1 MSVESLKV
9 YRIGGKD
16 QAPKAEKSVKDFI
29 CCIKMIET
37 LDIKRLNSII
47 SFSENNNVMT
57 TQFSKQTVEQNST
70 AKNSWKSAFTA
81 FADRRAAIMLFLGF
95 SAGIPIL
102 LIFSSLSLWLGEAGI
117 EKSAVTFFSWAAL
130 GYSFKFVWA
139 PLIDELP
146 VPFLTNKLGR
156 RRAWL
161 LIAQIL
167 IICAICIMA
176 FSDPSLGQGYLY
188 QMAVGAVLLG
198 FSAATQ
204 DIVIDAYRIEL
215 AETEMQTVL
224 ASTYNAG
231 YRIGMIVAGAGAL
244 FLAASLGTAKGNYIY
259 DAWKY
264 TYLVMAAVM
273 VVGIITTLLI
283 REPQVDR
290 VDKNYKK
297 TDYYRLVAVFVMA
310 VASFVCCYIYS
321 DDLIQYLQKTWSI
334 QDSALKFLMETVRFL
349 GSGAAAIFVATLLI
363 RIGVVNKKMAYE
375 TWVNPIA
382 DFFKRYGV
390 KLALVLLLLIG
401 FYRISDIIAGV
412 ISNVFYQDLN
422 FTKEQIAAA
431 VKVYGVFFSLL
442 GGFLGGLLAQRMN
455 IMKLMFV
462 GAILASSTNLIFIGL
477 VKSGAP
483 IQAVTVHVGGQTF
496 TSQPDEVGYWKVL
509 IPNQVL
515 LNANKIQVDAGLLQQ
530 SEPKHFNLPY
540 LKDNGTAQI
549 QLLPITS
556 DNQISVSEATQNVV
570 VKGQVFGVKASDLNE
585 DKPIKLKLDEK
596 EYSAKLDK
604 DGLFNGT
611 IDGKDL
617 NASKSKN
624 VIAVLNFKQD
634 HVAVGTQLSYQLTD
648 VKSDIDVDLQPIS
661 ALKADSSEPVEIKG
675 KIIEKYSTGWL
686 YLAIILDNLASGL
699 AGAAFIAFL
708 SSLTSVSF
716 TAVQYAIFSSLMTL
730 TPKIL
735 GGYSGTIVT
744 NIGYPKFFLMTTLIS
759 IPILILVAW
768 VGKLLKDHELRKQN
782 ELDNSD
788 VIIK

>member
-1 MSVESLKV
+1 
-9 YRIGGKD
+9 
-16 QAPKAEKSVKDFI
+16 
-29 CCIKMIET
+29 
-37 LDIKRLNSII
+37 
-47 SFSENNNVMT
+47 MT
-57 TQFSKQTVEQNST
+57 TQLSQQSSEQNST
-70 AKNSWKSAFTA
+70 AKNGWKSAFAA
-81 FADRRAAIMLFLGF
+81 FLDRRAAIMLFLGF

-146 VPFLTNKLGR
+146 VPVLTKKLGR

-161 LIAQIL
+161 LIAQLL

-176 FSDPSLGQGYLY
+176 FSDPALGQSYIY

-231 YRIGMIVAGAGAL
+231 YRLGMIVAGAGAL

-259 DAWKY
+259 EAWKY
-264 TYLVMAAVM
+264 TYLTMAVVM
-273 VVGIITTLLI
+273 VVGLITTLLI

-290 VDKNYKK
+290 VDKHYKNI
-297 TDYYRLVAVFVMA
+297 DYYRLVLVFVLA
-310 VASFVCCYIYS
+310 VASFVCFYIYS
-321 DDLIQYLQKTWSI
+321 NDLIQYLQSI
-334 QDSALKFLMETVRFL
+334 WKIEDSFLKFLMEAVRFL
-349 GSGAAAIFVATLLI
+349 GSGAGAVFVASVLI
-363 RIGVVNKKMAYE
+363 RLGVVNQQMAYE

-382 DFFKRYGV
+382 DFFKRYGL

-422 FTKEQIAAA
+422 FTKEQIAEA
-431 VKVYGVFFSLL
+431 VKIYGVIFSLL

-462 GAILASSTNLIFIGL
+462 GAVLASSTNLIFIGL

-483 IQAVTVHVGGQTF
+483 MQAVQIHVADKTF
-496 TSQPDEVGYWKVL
+496 QATPDEVGYWKVT
-509 IPNQVL
+509 IPSQDLVQTKTL
-515 LNANKIQVDAGLLQQ
+515 RIDAALVDQTVAQQ
-530 SEPKHFNLPY
+530 YTVPY
-540 LKDNGTAQI
+540 LIDNGTAQI
-549 QLLPITS
+549 KLFPVTS
-556 DNQISVSEATQNVV
+556 DNSLTAAESKQSIVI
-570 VKGQVFGVKASDLNE
+570 KGQTVGLKLTDLQE
-585 DKPIKLKLDEK
+585 DKPITLKLDAK
-596 EYSAKLDK
+596 TYPAKLDK
-604 DGLFNGT
+604 DGLFSGT

-617 NASKSKN
+617 QASASKTI
-624 VIAVLNFKQD
+624 IAVVNYKNPKTSLYTDQR
-634 HVAVGTQLSYQLTD
+634 YQLTE
-648 VKSDIDVDLQPIS
+648 KKADIDVDIQPVPVV
-661 ALKADSSEPVEIKG
+661 KADTNTSVEIKG
-675 KIIEKYSTGWL
+675 KVIEQYSSGWL
-686 YLAIILDNLASGL
+686 YFAIVVDNLASGL

-744 NIGYPKFFLMTTLIS
+744 NIGYPKFFLMTTLIG
-759 IPILILVAW
+759 IPILLLVLW
-768 VGKLLKDHELRKQN
+768 VAKLLREHQLRETQ
-782 ELDNSD
+782 D
-788 VIIK
+788 

>member
-1 MSVESLKV
+1 
-9 YRIGGKD
+9 
-16 QAPKAEKSVKDFI
+16 
-29 CCIKMIET
+29 
-37 LDIKRLNSII
+37 
-47 SFSENNNVMT
+47 MT
-57 TQFSKQTVEQNST
+57 TQLSQQSAEQNST
-70 AKNSWKSAFTA
+70 AKNGWKSAFAA
-81 FADRRAAIMLFLGF
+81 FIDRRAAIMLFLGF

-146 VPFLTNKLGR
+146 VPILTKKLGR

-161 LIAQIL
+161 LIAQVL

-176 FSDPSLGQGYLY
+176 FSDPALGQSYIY

-231 YRIGMIVAGAGAL
+231 YRLGMILAGAGAL

-259 DAWKY
+259 EAWKY
-264 TYLVMAAVM
+264 TYLTMALVML
-273 VVGIITTLLI
+273 VGIITTLVI
-283 REPQVDR
+283 REPLVNR
-290 VDKNYKK
+290 VDKHYKNI
-297 TDYYRLVAVFVMA
+297 DYYRLVLVFILA
-310 VASFVCCYIYS
+310 VASFVCLYIYS
-321 DDLIQYLQKTWSI
+321 DDMVQYLQATW
-334 QDSALKFLMETVRFL
+334 QVEDNLLKFLMEAVRFL
-349 GSGAAAIFVATLLI
+349 GSGLGAILVATSLI
-363 RIGVVNKKMAYE
+363 RFGVVNKKMAYE

-422 FTKEQIAAA
+422 FTKEQIAEA
-431 VKVYGVFFSLL
+431 VKIYGVIFSLL

-462 GAILASSTNLIFIGL
+462 GAVLASSTNLIFIGL

-483 IQAVTVHVGGQTF
+483 MQAVSVQIGDKKFQA
-496 TSQPDEVGYWKVL
+496 QPDEVGYWKVSVPGQDL
-509 IPNQVL
+509 VEENTIHIKAALVDQAV
-515 LNANKIQVDAGLLQQ
+515 ANEYTV
-530 SEPKHFNLPY
+530 PY
-540 LKDNGTAQI
+540 LKENAKPQI

-556 DNQISVSEATQNVV
+556 DNQLSETEAKQSIV
-570 VKGQVFGVKASDLNE
+570 VKGQIAGIPISELNL
-585 DKPIKLKLDEK
+585 DQPITLKLDGK
-596 EYSAKLDK
+596 SYPAKLDK
-604 DGLFNGT
+604 DGLFSGA
-611 IDGKDL
+611 IDGKAL
-617 NASKSKN
+617 YASGSKN
-624 VIAVLNFKQD
+624 VIAVVNYQHAQAALS
-634 HVAVGTQLSYQLTD
+634 TQQSYQLTTI
-648 VKSDIDVDLQPIS
+648 KSDIDVDIQP
-661 ALKADSSEPVEIKG
+661 LPVVKADSSAAVEIKG
-675 KIIEKYSTGWL
+675 KVIEKYSSGWL
-686 YLAIILDNLASGL
+686 YFAIVVDNLASGL

-744 NIGYPKFFLMTTLIS
+744 HIGYPKFFLMTTLIG
-759 IPILILVAW
+759 IPILLLVLW
-768 VGKLLKDHELRKQN
+768 VGKLLREHQAQKVNQSIE
-782 ELDNSD
+782 
-788 VIIK
+788 

>member
-1 MSVESLKV
+1 
-9 YRIGGKD
+9 
-16 QAPKAEKSVKDFI
+16 
-29 CCIKMIET
+29 
-37 LDIKRLNSII
+37 
-47 SFSENNNVMT
+47 MT
-57 TQFSKQTVEQNST
+57 IQST
-70 AKNSWKSAFTA
+70 GWKSAFTA
-81 FADRRAAIMLFLGF
+81 FLDRRALIMLFLGF

-146 VPFLTNKLGR
+146 VPFLTRALGR

-161 LIAQIL
+161 LIAQVL
-167 IICAICIMA
+167 IVVAISIMA
-176 FSDPSLGQGYLY
+176 FSNPALGQGYLY
-188 QMAVGAVLLG
+188 QMAAGAVLLG

-215 AETEMQTVL
+215 AETQMQTVL

-259 DAWKY
+259 SAWKT

-273 VVGIITTLLI
+273 LVGIITTLVI
-283 REPQVDR
+283 REPQVVR
-290 VDKNYKK
+290 AYKDYK
-297 TDYYRLVAVFVMA
+297 RTDYYRLVAVFFVAVISFVLSYIFSGNLTESLKTQFEISDSLLLFCFETLRFIGSAA
-310 VASFVCCYIYS
+310 VAV
-321 DDLIQYLQKTWSI
+321 LVGTGLVK
-334 QDSALKFLMETVRFL
+334 M
-349 GSGAAAIFVATLLI
+349 GA
-363 RIGVVNKKMAYE
+363 VNKSMAFE

-382 DFFKRYGV
+382 DFFKRYGL

-422 FTKEQIAAA
+422 FSKEQIAEA
-431 VKVYGVFFSLL
+431 VKIYGVIFSLV

-477 VKSGAP
+477 VKSGQP
-483 IQAVTVHVGGQTF
+483 THDVQVTVGQHQYQAQ
-496 TSQPDEVGYWKVL
+496 SDEVGYWKLKV
-509 IPNQVL
+509 PSQVL
-515 LNANKIQVDAGLLQQ
+515 AQANAVQIAVQYQDGTQAAVTTQI
-530 SEPKHFNLPY
+530 PY
-540 LKDNGTAQI
+540 LKLNDQQTAMQM
-549 QLLPITS
+549 LPVTS
-556 DNQISVSEATQNVV
+556 DNVITA
-570 VKGQVFGVKASDLNE
+570 
-585 DKPIKLKLDEK
+585 DEK
-596 EYSAKLDK
+596 DNSLVVRGQYFGQPLAESQKIVLNLDSQKFDANLDK
-604 DGLFNGT
+604 AGVFSAAIPAEKLANS
-611 IDGKDL
+611 
-617 NASKSKN
+617 ASKKLVAEVLDNNKVILSTSHAYTVNMQTSTAKN
-624 VIAVLNFKQD
+624 LDLDVQPLAAVNPQSADAIEITGKVIKP
-634 HVAVGTQLSYQLTD
+634 Y
-648 VKSDIDVDLQPIS
+648 
-661 ALKADSSEPVEIKG
+661 SSW
-675 KIIEKYSTGWL
+675 WL
-686 YLAIILDNLASGL
+686 YFAIIVDNLASGL

-744 NIGYPKFFLMTTLIS
+744 NIGYPNFFLMTTLIG
-759 IPILILVAW
+759 IPILILVVW
-768 VGKLLKDHELRKQN
+768 VAKLLREHQN
-782 ELDNSD
+782 ANSQ
-788 VIIK
+788 

>member
-1 MSVESLKV
+1 
-9 YRIGGKD
+9 
-16 QAPKAEKSVKDFI
+16 
-29 CCIKMIET
+29 
-37 LDIKRLNSII
+37 
-47 SFSENNNVMT
+47 MT
-57 TQFSKQTVEQNST
+57 TQST
-70 AKNSWKSAFTA
+70 GWKSAFTA
-81 FADRRAAIMLFLGF
+81 FLDRRALIMLFLGF

-117 EKSAVTFFSWAAL
+117 DKSAVTFFSWAAL

-146 VPFLTNKLGR
+146 VPVLTKILGR

-161 LIAQIL
+161 LIAQVL

-176 FSDPSLGQGYLY
+176 FSNPALGQSYLY

-215 AETEMQTVL
+215 AETQMQTVL

-259 DAWKY
+259 SAWKI
-264 TYLVMAAVM
+264 TYLAMAAVM
-273 VVGIITTLLI
+273 VVGIITTLVI
-283 REPQVDR
+283 REPQVSR
-290 VDKNYKK
+290 IYKDYK
-297 TDYYRLVAVFVMA
+297 RTDYYRLVAVFFVAVISFVLSYIFSGNLTEALKSQFEISDSFLLFCFEALRFIGSAA
-310 VASFVCCYIYS
+310 VAV
-321 DDLIQYLQKTWSI
+321 L
-334 QDSALKFLMETVRFL
+334 V
-349 GSGAAAIFVATLLI
+349 GTLLVKM
-363 RIGVVNKKMAYE
+363 GAVNKQMAFE

-422 FTKEQIAAA
+422 FTKQQIAEA
-431 VKVYGVFFSLL
+431 VKIYGVIFSLV

-477 VKSGAP
+477 VKSG
-483 IQAVTVHVGGQTF
+483 QQLNDVNVTVGQH
-496 TSQPDEVGYWKVL
+496 SYKVQSDEVGYWKLKVPSQIL
-509 IPNQVL
+509 AQADEVQVVAQYSDGSK
-515 LNANKIQVDAGLLQQ
+515 NTAITT
-530 SEPKHFNLPY
+530 LPY
-540 LKDNGTAQI
+540 
-549 QLLPITS
+549 
-556 DNQISVSEATQNVV
+556 
-570 VKGQVFGVKASDLNE
+570 
-585 DKPIKLKLDEK
+585 LKLDEK
-596 EYSAKLDK
+596 QSSMQILPVTSDNIIALYEKNNSLVIRGQYYGQPLSESQKIVLSLDK
-604 DGLFNGT
+604 QTFDANLDKTGVFSAAIPAEILINSASKQLVAEVIENNQVLST
-611 IDGKDL
+611 AQRRYTTNMKLSTAKDL
-617 NASKSKN
+617 
-624 VIAVLNFKQD
+624 
-634 HVAVGTQLSYQLTD
+634 
-648 VKSDIDVDLQPIS
+648 DVDVQPLPVVNAQS
-661 ALKADSSEPVEIKG
+661 TDEVEITG
-675 KIIEKYSTGWL
+675 KVIKPYSSGWL
-686 YLAIILDNLASGL
+686 YFAIIVDNLASGL

-735 GGYSGTIVT
+735 GGYSGTIVS
-744 NIGYPKFFLMTTLIS
+744 NIGYPNFFLMTTLIG
-759 IPILILVAW
+759 IPILILVVW
-768 VGKLLKDHELRKQN
+768 VAKLLGEHQHTKSQ
-782 ELDNSD
+782 
-788 VIIK
+788 

>member
-1 MSVESLKV
+1 
-9 YRIGGKD
+9 
-16 QAPKAEKSVKDFI
+16 
-29 CCIKMIET
+29 
-37 LDIKRLNSII
+37 
-47 SFSENNNVMT
+47 MT
-57 TQFSKQTVEQNST
+57 TQLSQQSSEQNST
-70 AKNSWKSAFTA
+70 AKNGWKSAFAA
-81 FADRRAAIMLFLGF
+81 FLDRRAAIMLFLGF

-146 VPFLTNKLGR
+146 VPVLTKKLGR

-161 LIAQIL
+161 LIAQLL

-176 FSDPSLGQGYLY
+176 FSDPALGQSYIY

-231 YRIGMIVAGAGAL
+231 YRLGMIVAGAGAL

-259 DAWKY
+259 EAWKY
-264 TYLVMAAVM
+264 TYLTMAVVM
-273 VVGIITTLLI
+273 VVGLVTTLLI
-283 REPQVDR
+283 REPQVNR
-290 VDKNYKK
+290 VDKHYKNI
-297 TDYYRLVAVFVMA
+297 DYYRLVLVFVLA
-310 VASFVCCYIYS
+310 VASFVCFYIYS
-321 DDLIQYLQKTWSI
+321 DDLIQYLQSI
-334 QDSALKFLMETVRFL
+334 WKIEDSFLKFLMEAVRFL
-349 GSGAAAIFVATLLI
+349 GSGAGAVFVASVLI
-363 RIGVVNKKMAYE
+363 RLGVVNQQMAYE

-382 DFFKRYGV
+382 DFFKRYGL

-422 FTKEQIAAA
+422 FTKEQIAEA
-431 VKVYGVFFSLL
+431 VKIYGVIFSLL

-462 GAILASSTNLIFIGL
+462 GAVLASSTNLIFIGL

-483 IQAVTVHVGGQTF
+483 MQAVQIHVADKTF
-496 TSQPDEVGYWKVL
+496 QATPDEVGYWKVK
-509 IPNQVL
+509 IPSQDLVQTKTL
-515 LNANKIQVDAGLLQQ
+515 RIDAALADQTVAQQ
-530 SEPKHFNLPY
+530 YTVPY
-540 LKDNGTAQI
+540 LIDNGTAQI
-549 QLLPITS
+549 KLFPVTS
-556 DNQISVSEATQNVV
+556 DNSLTAAESKQSIVI
-570 VKGQVFGVKASDLNE
+570 KGQTVGLKLTDLQE
-585 DKPIKLKLDEK
+585 DKPITLKLDAK
-596 EYSAKLDK
+596 TYPAKLDK
-604 DGLFNGT
+604 DGLFSGT

-617 NASKSKN
+617 QASASKTI
-624 VIAVLNFKQD
+624 IAVVNYKNPKTSLYTDQR
-634 HVAVGTQLSYQLTD
+634 YQLTE
-648 VKSDIDVDLQPIS
+648 KKADIDVDIQPVPVV
-661 ALKADSSEPVEIKG
+661 KADTNTSVEIKG
-675 KIIEKYSTGWL
+675 KVIEQYSSGWL
-686 YLAIILDNLASGL
+686 YFAIVVDNLASGL

-744 NIGYPKFFLMTTLIS
+744 NIGYPKFFLMTTLIG
-759 IPILILVAW
+759 IPILLLVLW
-768 VGKLLKDHELRKQN
+768 VAKLLREHQLRETQ
-782 ELDNSD
+782 D
-788 VIIK
+788 

>member
-1 MSVESLKV
+1 
-9 YRIGGKD
+9 
-16 QAPKAEKSVKDFI
+16 
-29 CCIKMIET
+29 
-37 LDIKRLNSII
+37 
-47 SFSENNNVMT
+47 MT
-57 TQFSKQTVEQNST
+57 TQST
-70 AKNSWKSAFTA
+70 GWKSAFTA
-81 FADRRAAIMLFLGF
+81 FLDRRAAIMLFLGF

-146 VPFLTNKLGR
+146 VPFLTKSLGR

-176 FSDPSLGQGYLY
+176 FSDPALGQSYIY

-231 YRIGMIVAGAGAL
+231 YRIGMIIAGAGAL

-264 TYLVMAAVM
+264 TYLTMAAVM
-273 VVGIITTLLI
+273 LVGIITTLII
-283 REPQVDR
+283 REPIVNR
-290 VDKNYKK
+290 VDKHYKNI
-297 TDYYRLVAVFVMA
+297 DYYRLVFVFIIA
-310 VASFVCCYIYS
+310 VASFVCFYIYS
-321 DDLIQYLQKTWSI
+321 DDVVQYLQTQWQIK
-334 QDSALKFLMETVRFL
+334 DSFLKFLMEAVRFL
-349 GSGAAAIFVATLLI
+349 GSGAGAIFVATLLI
-363 RIGVVNKKMAYE
+363 RVGVVNKQMAYE

-422 FTKEQIAAA
+422 FTKEQIAEA
-431 VKVYGVFFSLL
+431 VKIYGVIFSLV

-483 IQAVTVHVGGQTF
+483 MQPVMLQVGDKQYQA
-496 TSQPDEVGYWKVL
+496 QPDEVGYWKVL
-509 IPNQVL
+509 VPNQDL
-515 LNANKIQVDAGLLQQ
+515 AQAKQIQVNVALTDQ
-530 SEPKHFNLPY
+530 SAQAEYVVPY
-540 LKDNGTAQI
+540 LKDDGTAQI
-549 QLLPITS
+549 QILPVSS
-556 DNQISVSEATQNVV
+556 DNQLTSAELKQNIV
-570 VKGQVFGVKASDLNE
+570 VKGQLVGVQATDLNAE
-585 DKPIKLKLDEK
+585 QPITLQLDGK
-596 EYSAKLDK
+596 EYAAKLDK
-604 DGLFNGT
+604 DGIFTGV

-617 NASKSKN
+617 QSSASKN
-624 VIAVLNFKQD
+624 IQAIANFNQAHTTLNAQ
-634 HVAVGTQLSYQLTD
+634 QNYQ
-648 VKSDIDVDLQPIS
+648 VSDKKMALDVDIQPIS
-661 ALKADSSEPVEIKG
+661 AINAQSTDSVEIKG
-675 KIIEKYSTGWL
+675 KVIEQYSSAWL
-686 YLAIILDNLASGL
+686 YFAIIVDNLASGL

-744 NIGYPKFFLMTTLIS
+744 NIGYPKFFLMTTLIG
-759 IPILILVAW
+759 IPILILVVW
-768 VGKLLKDHELRKQN
+768 VAKLLKEHSNRQ
-782 ELDNSD
+782 
-788 VIIK
+788 I